1 MSQVL
6 NEFVSLESFGFM
18 QDGSLLGYRLKDI
31 EPELRCFIPRL
42 DPSYVFEKDALS
54 IMSAW
59 FEIGSGEPLF
69 ISGPHGSGKT
79 SFVNQYCARVNAPVI
94 SITARARLDR
104 TDLIGGYVIDK
115 DKSMRFADGPLTRAW
130 RHGCVFLVNEMS
142 AVLDR
147 FWKMRMD
154 YMGEEAEVSLLE
166 ATTPELEVRGMSFEE
181 WRKEFSVR
189 LRRAADRVRQ
199 AYCRQTEDGA
209 VAEATISTRVLLRFR
224 DLLLLSY
231 RSPAMKNEP
240 RAALRRAMKI
250 ALTDCLEEAG
260 ALAVEKLVELEIGD
274 IGKHIA

>member
-1 MSQVL
+1 MTDNLRGLTEDYDSRYVGRFSQ
-6 NEFVSLESFGFM
+6 
-18 QDGSLLGYRLKDI
+18 
-31 EPELRCFIPRL
+31 
-42 DPSYVFEKDALS
+42 DP
-54 IMSAW
+54 
-59 FEIGSGEPLF
+59 
-69 ISGPHGSGKT
+69 
-79 SFVNQYCARVNAPVI
+79 
-94 SITARARLDR
+94 
-104 TDLIGGYVIDK
+104 
-115 DKSMRFADGPLTRAW
+115 
-130 RHGCVFLVNEMS
+130 

-166 ATTPELEVRGMSFEE
+166 ATTPELEVRGMSFEA

-231 RSPAMKNEP
+231 RSPAMRNEP

-250 ALTDCLEEAG
+250 ALTDCLEDAG

>member
-1 MSQVL
+1 MTDNLRGLTEDYGSRYVGRFSQ
-6 NEFVSLESFGFM
+6 
-18 QDGSLLGYRLKDI
+18 
-31 EPELRCFIPRL
+31 
-42 DPSYVFEKDALS
+42 DP
-54 IMSAW
+54 
-59 FEIGSGEPLF
+59 
-69 ISGPHGSGKT
+69 
-79 SFVNQYCARVNAPVI
+79 
-94 SITARARLDR
+94 
-104 TDLIGGYVIDK
+104 
-115 DKSMRFADGPLTRAW
+115 
-130 RHGCVFLVNEMS
+130 

-224 DLLLLSY
+224 
-231 RSPAMKNEP
+231 
-240 RAALRRAMKI
+240 AMKI